1 MGQASGRIVA
11 GLDVHKRSTRIA
23 VVQEDRLVGEVTV
36 ASDPEIVEAALLRL
50 GVEACCYEAGPTG
63 YGLYR
68 YLNAQGVRC
77 EVIAPGL
84 VWRQPGDRIKTDPRD
99 ARRLAAQYQGG
110 MLRAIHVLSP
120 EQEAL
125 RDLVRAREDARH
137 DRMRARGRLGKFLL
151 RQARVMPTQ
160 SWSIQRRT
168 WLGQQIFEEPAAQA
182 AFDDYLTS
190 VDLVDRRITQLERG
204 LAEQALDGPYA
215 ELVARLRCLRGI
227 DTLSAVGL
235 AAEIGDFG
243 RFASAQEFMSFVGLV
258 PSEHSSG
265 GKRTQGSITKPVTRT
280 RAVCWSRRP
289 GITAAVRVPAT
300 CSSAAAATSTRS
312 RSSARCVPSG
322 ASTSAGADCAAAAR
336 RIARSSSRS
345 RASWPA
351 SCGRPPPTNHS
362 SKPPKQSTTSSG
374 QRRVDHR
381 GAPSKLPCGARNG
394 DPRL

>member
-1 MGQASGRIVA
+1 MGQGSGQIVA

-23 VVQEDRLVGEVTV
+23 AVQEDRLVGEVTV
-36 ASDPEIVEAALLRL
+36 SSEPPVVEAALRRL

-68 YLNAQGVRC
+68 YLNERGLVC

-110 MLRAIHVLSP
+110 MLRPIHVLSLA
-120 EQEAL
+120 QEAL

-151 RQARVMPTQ
+151 RQGLSMPTQ

-168 WLGQQIFEEPAAQA
+168 WLGQQVFAEPAAQA

-204 LAEQALDGPYA
+204 LAEQAATGPYA
-215 ELVARLRCLRGI
+215 ELVERLRCLRGI

-235 AAEIGDFG
+235 VAEIGDFE
-243 RFASAQEFMSFVGLV
+243 RFATAEAFMSFVGLV

-265 GKRTQGSITKPVTRT
+265 AKRSQGSITKAGNAHARRLLVEAAWNHR
-280 RAVCWSRRP
+280 RRP
-289 GITAAVRVPAT
+289 GASYVIQRRRRDQHPLAVERAMR
-300 CSSAAAATSTRS
+300 AEQRLHKRWIRLRS
-312 RSSARCVPSG
+312 RGKDDRTIVVA
-322 ASTSAGADCAAAAR
+322 
-336 RIARSSSRS
+336 IAREL
-345 RASWPA
+345 AGFVWATATDQPLQQA
-351 SCGRPPPTNHS
+351 T
-362 SKPPKQSTTSSG
+362 
-374 QRRVDHR
+374 
-381 GAPSKLPCGARNG
+381 
-394 DPRL
+394 